1 MDVNHGL
8 MLAGKWFFWDGM
20 GLVADAIVD
29 VNEWIDGVEAGLVL
43 VRADASDGR
52 QGGTYNGASDW

>member
-1 MDVNHGL
+1 